1 MSPKSLALDTVRR
14 FQSEVASIR
23 EAPEPISA
31 RLTVHALAAMM
42 VIATIVL
49 FVGRVDR
56 VVESKEGKVVSSIRT
71 SVFQALD
78 ASIIRSIDVKEGDH
92 VVKGQVLATLD
103 PTFTGADVTQ
113 LSLQVASLDAVIMR
127 ANAEL
132 ANKEPLFL
140 DNGDPERRRYAE
152 LQRGLFDQRAAQYN
166 AQIKSFDQKI
176 DQTLATIQKFQTEES
191 RYKERE
197 QLAKQVENMRT
208 TLLQKG
214 SGSLLNQLGSMDQRL
229 DLLRNVEF
237 QHNSLIEAQHQ
248 LSSLRA
254 DREAFAQQWQTDT
267 SKEIV
272 TARNMRDTALAQ
284 LEKAKKHQDLVRL
297 AADEDSVVLTIA
309 KLSVG
314 SVLKE
319 GDPLITVVPLG
330 APLEAEVHMSTRDV
344 GFVREGDR
352 ATLKI
357 DAFNY
362 VEHGTAEG
370 TVKWIS
376 EGAFATNEDTGQAE
390 EPYYRARISVDALHF
405 TGVPPNFRL
414 IPGMTLTADVN
425 VGRRSLGAYLLEGL
439 IKGAGG
445 AMREP

>member
-49 FVGRVDR
+49 FVGHVDR

-113 LSLQVASLDAVIMR
+113 LSLQVASLDAVIVR

-214 SGSLLNQLGSMDQRL
+214 SGSLLNQLGL
-229 DLLRNVEF
+229 DGP
-237 QHNSLIEAQHQ
+237 
-248 LSSLRA
+248 
-254 DREAFAQQWQTDT
+254 
-267 SKEIV
+267 
-272 TARNMRDTALAQ
+272 
-284 LEKAKKHQDLVRL
+284 
-297 AADEDSVVLTIA
+297 AA
-309 KLSVG
+309 
-314 SVLKE
+314 
-319 GDPLITVVPLG
+319 
-330 APLEAEVHMSTRDV
+330 
-344 GFVREGDR
+344 
-352 ATLKI
+352 
-357 DAFNY
+357 
-362 VEHGTAEG
+362 
-370 TVKWIS
+370 
-376 EGAFATNEDTGQAE
+376 
-390 EPYYRARISVDALHF
+390 
-405 TGVPPNFRL
+405 
-414 IPGMTLTADVN
+414 
-425 VGRRSLGAYLLEGL
+425 
-439 IKGAGG
+439 
-445 AMREP
+445 